1 MARIIIPYTPRG
13 AFKALH
19 GSTARER
26 VVVAHRRAGKTVA
39 CINEL
44 IKGALTC
51 PLPNPRFAY
60 VAPYHAQAKDVAW
73 AYLKEF
79 SAPIPGVQF
88 HESELR
94 VDYPNGGRV
103 RLYGAEN
110 AERLR
115 GLYLDGVVV
124 DEYADFDPRVWPE
137 IIRPT
142 LADRKGWAIKIGTP
156 KGRNQFARDYEAAV
170 QDGFALMLKAS
181 ETGLLDAD
189 ELEAMR
195 RELTPE
201 QYEQEFEC
209 SFTAAIKG
217 AYYGKE
223 MAQALDEGRIL
234 DLPYMPEHGVETWWD
249 LGVSDSTAIWFVQR
263 AGEWLHVIDYYEA
276 SGEGLGHYAKVI
288 HAKPY
293 IYTRHVAPHDIEA
306 RDWSQLSETAKSR
319 KEVAASL
326 GIRFEVTPQHGV
338 ADGINAVRMR
348 LPRCRFDAAKCE
360 RGLEALRQYRV
371 AWNDKMQVAKDHP
384 LHDWTSHGA
393 DAFRT
398 GIMGPSP
405 AGAEWA
411 RPIEYKRKAFV

>member
-1 MARIIIPYTPRG
+1 MP
-13 AFKALH
+13 LH
-19 GSTARER
+19 NSKARER

-51 PLPNPRFAY
+51 EKPEPRFAY
-60 VAPYHAQAKDVAW
+60 IAPFYAQAKDVAW
-73 AYLKEF
+73 AYLKRF
-79 SAPIPGVQF
+79 CAPIPGHGV

-94 VDYPNGGRV
+94 IDLPNGGRV

-137 IIRPT
+137 VIRPT

-156 KGRNQFARDYEAAV
+156 KGRNQFAKDYEAAV
-170 QDGFALMLKAS
+170 QDGNAFALLLRAS
-181 ETGLLDAD
+181 ETGLLDD
-189 ELEAMR
+189 EELEAMR
-195 RELTPE
+195 RILTPE
-201 QYEQEFEC
+201 QFDQEFEC
-209 SFTAAIKG
+209 SFTAAIRG

-223 MAQALDEGRIL
+223 MQAALEGGRIC
-234 DLPYMPEHGVETWWD
+234 DLPYRPEFGVETWWD
-249 LGVSDSTAIWFVQR
+249 LGVSDSTSIWFVQR

-293 IYTRHVAPHDIEA
+293 TYTRHVAPHDIEA
-306 RDWSQLSETAKSR
+306 RDWSQAGETVKSR
-319 KEVAASL
+319 KQVAESL
-326 GIRFEVTPQHGV
+326 GIRFEVTPQHRV
-338 ADGINAVRMR
+338 ADGINAVRLK
-348 LPRCRFDAAKCE
+348 LPLCRFDAAKCE
-360 RGLEALRQYRV
+360 RGLEALQQYRV

-384 LHDWTSHGA
+384 LHDWTSHAA

-398 GIMGPSP
+398 GIMGPLAP
-405 AGAEWA
+405 GEEWR
-411 RPIEYKRKAFV
+411 RPVEYKRRAFV